1 MFSSCS
7 VNRLL
12 VDFVVFCSSRE
23 ELSTERQG
31 IVLAVWNNYF
41 LLGQSPGETF
51 CEKCRS
57 RGFPLLLS
65 KLSV

>member
-1 MFSSCS
+1 MFSTCA

-12 VDFVVFCSSRE
+12 VDFVVFCSSRD

-31 IVLAVWNNYF
+31 IVLGVWNNYF
-41 LLGQSPGETF
+41 LPGQSPREMF
-51 CEKCRS
+51 CKKCRS

-65 KLSV
+65 KLSI